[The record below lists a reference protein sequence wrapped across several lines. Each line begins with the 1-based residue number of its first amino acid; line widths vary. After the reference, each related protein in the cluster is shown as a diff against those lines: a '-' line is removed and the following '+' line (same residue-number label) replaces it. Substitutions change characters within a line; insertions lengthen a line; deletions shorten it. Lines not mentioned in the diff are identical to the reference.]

1 MFCMTMLV
9 MTMLVMTMSVMIM
22 SVVRVIVFR
31 WRRFSHHLIDLRVQ
45 RSPPEVA

>member
-1 MFCMTMLV
+1 
-9 MTMLVMTMSVMIM
+9 MTMSVMVMSVMVMIM